1 MLSVVAG
8 TGLLALLLYT
18 LRALRRT
25 EGDRQPAWY
34 RDKAVFIT
42 GCDSGLGLSLAQF
55 CHSAGLVV
63 VAACHTQHCDQ
74 GADMLQDI
82 GTSSGRLVVIRDFDV
97 TDPDCVRGARDKV
110 AQVLKDTG
118 TVLRAVVN
126 NAAVLVLANFEWQ
139 TSDLIERQI
148 KVVTGKASDESHV

>member
-1 MLSVVAG
+1 MLSVVVG

-74 GADMLQDI
+74 GADMLQAI

-97 TDPDCVRGARDKV
+97 TDSACIRDARERV
-110 AQVLKDTG
+110 AEVLRETG

-139 TSDLIERQI
+139 TSQLIETQI
-148 KVVTGKASDESHV
+148 KVERGEAGVRV

>member
-1 MLSVVAG
+1 MLVLVALA
-8 TGLLALLLYT
+8 GLLSLVLY
-18 LRALRRT
+18 RWREEGRR
-25 EGDRQPAWY
+25 GAAKDPAWY

-97 TDPDCVRGARDKV
+97 TDPDCVRRARDKV

-148 KVVTGKASDESHV
+148 KVVTSKGSDESHV